1 MGTCRFLFENLVSEA
16 GQVAVSSAR
25 PGLVGLPAP
34 RTQGTATAYAA
45 GQHTGPVDQVFLL
58 EIDSVAA
65 GYSVGQATFRWRR
78 GSASSWEASGVATAE
93 AFLELADG
101 VRVKW
106 LSGPGQDF
114 HLGDAWTIM
123 ATRSFGAAAL
133 LDADRD
139 TQWEATGAADESLTV
154 DLGESRAVEAV
165 ILADHNLTS
174 AAVATLM
181 ADDAADWA
189 APAQSWSL
197 AVDGPHL
204 AAFPAASARH
214 WRLELADPAHPGGAL
229 SAGLLYLGGL
239 FQPSRTFRVGFQ
251 RSLVAGRVVNATD
264 SGKLTGSARNLAES
278 LGLSFRGLTA
288 ADVARFR
295 EMYAAV
301 HQTETGRLT
310 PLIFLPYGED
320 DLHDVVICLP
330 AATLS
335 PACQHQAAAGGGYYS
350 LSLSLEEV
358 VRSHA

>member
-1 MGTCRFLFENLVSEA
+1 MGICRFLYQNLVTDPA
-16 GQVAVSSAR
+16 QVTLSSAR

-34 RTQGTATAYAA
+34 SARGSATAYAA
-45 GQHTGPVDQVFLL
+45 GEHTGSVDQVFRL

-65 GYSVGQATFRWRR
+65 GDSVGQATFRWRR
-78 GSASSWEASGVATAE
+78 GSAESWEASGVATADY
-93 AFLELADG
+93 FQELADG

-114 HLGDAWTIM
+114 LLGDAWTLL

-139 TQWEATGAADESLTV
+139 TQWESVGAAAESLTT
-154 DLGESRAVEAV
+154 DLGESRTVQAAV
-165 ILADHNLTS
+165 LADHNLTG
-174 AAVATLM
+174 AATATLM

-189 APAQSWSL
+189 SPAHSWSL
-197 AVDGPHL
+197 AVSGAHL
-204 AAFPAASARH
+204 AAFPEVAARY
-214 WRLELADPAHPGGAL
+214 WRLELSDAANPAGAV
-229 SAGLLYLGGL
+229 SAGLWYLGGM
-239 FQPSRTFRVGFQ
+239 FQPSRTFRVGYQ

-288 ADVARFR
+288 ADLAGFK

-301 HQTETGRLT
+301 HQTGNGRLT
-310 PLIFLPYGED
+310 PLIFLPHGED
-320 DLHDVVICLP
+320 DPHDVVICLP
-330 AATLS
+330 QATLS
-335 PACQHQAAAGGGYYS
+335 PAQEHAGRWS
-350 LSLSLEEV
+350 LKLGLEEV